1 MGWDTYS
8 LKDPM
13 FCQPLH
19 VMRGLVSA
27 LVERRF
33 PVVSGAYSS
42 AINSGSAYYT
52 SALNR
57 MLNGQAYIEYPFK
70 RVARVGTHSA
80 NVGIFAYEMD
90 YQIDELLN
98 YGNMQYCDSNGF
110 VISSVADLAQ
120 MATGS
125 ALISTSRFERCLDVE
140 WAKQR
145 QKMLEF
151 LHFTTTDSG
160 GLWIDKDEND
170 NTRSGA
176 TVQSAYNDL
185 PANGWSS
192 RTHRYTDIAPERA
205 AIVNYYRNSWDT
217 DYYIYS
223 AYETTCLSCTYGG
236 GILMPQNGELRFD
249 AVAPSGWGGTSSKFH
264 PLNNTGTKTIVS
276 GANVLQLE
284 TVISSGNYASA
295 VFGSWG
301 HGNANLG
308 AESCAQGEDIIAGWQ
323 MQNVKIIYDYDSV
336 FEFNSLT

>member
-8 LKDPM
+8 LKDPT
-13 FCQPLH
+13 FCQPLR

-33 PVVSGAYSS
+33 PLMSGVYSS

-57 MLNGQAYIEYPFK
+57 MLNGQAYIDYSF
-70 RVARVGTHSA
+70 RRAARVGTHSA

-90 YQIDELLN
+90 YQIDELLR
-98 YGNMQYCDSNGF
+98 YGNMQYCDSNGV

-120 MATGS
+120 LATGS
-125 ALISTSRFERCLDVE
+125 ALISTSRFENCLDVK

-151 LHFTTTDSG
+151 LHFTTTYSGNLWIEKYGNSSG
-160 GLWIDKDEND
+160 GHAA
-170 NTRSGA
+170 A
-176 TVQSAYNDL
+176 TVQSSYDTLQSNTWSRGIDDYNWT
-185 PANGWSS
+185 P
-192 RTHRYTDIAPERA
+192 YRA
-205 AIVNYYRNSWDT
+205 AIVNYWRDSYDG
-217 DYYIYS
+217 DYHVYS
-223 AYETTCLSCTYGG
+223 AFETTCLSCTYGG
-236 GILMPQNGELRFD
+236 IMMPQNGELRFD

-264 PLNNTGTKTIVS
+264 PLNTVGTKTIVS

-284 TVISSGNYASA
+284 TVISSGSYTDA
-295 VFGSWG
+295 VFASWG
-301 HGNANLG
+301 HGNANFAG
-308 AESCAQGEDIIAGWQ
+308 ETCANGEDIIAGWQ

>member
-8 LKDPM
+8 LKDPT
-13 FCQPLH
+13 FCQPLR
-19 VMRGLVSA
+19 VMQGLVSA

-33 PVVSGAYSS
+33 PVESGAYSS
-42 AINSGSAYYT
+42 AINFSSAYYT
-52 SALNR
+52 SAMNR
-57 MLNGQAYIEYPFK
+57 MLEGQAYIDYPFR

-90 YQIDELLN
+90 YQIDELLR
-98 YGNMQYCDSNGF
+98 YGNMQYCDSNGV

-125 ALISTSRFERCLDVE
+125 ALISTSRFENCLDVK

-151 LHFTTTDSG
+151 LHFTTTDVG
-160 GLWIDKDEND
+160 GLWIEKRDND

-176 TVQSAYNDL
+176 TVQDAYNAL
-185 PANGWSS
+185 PASGWDKHTS
-192 RTHRYTDIAPERA
+192 RYNTWTPYRA
-205 AIVNYYRNSWDT
+205 AIVNYYRNNYET
-217 DYYIYS
+217 DYYVYS
-223 AYETTCLSCTYGG
+223 AFETTCLSCTYGG
-236 GILMPQNGELRFD
+236 GIMMPQNGELRFD

-264 PLNNTGTKTIVS
+264 PLNTVGTKTIVS

-284 TVISSGNYASA
+284 NVISSGSYADA

-301 HGNANLG
+301 YGNANLG
-308 AESCAQGEDIIAGWQ
+308 GESCAQGEDIIAGWQ

>member
-1 MGWDTYS
+1 MGWNDYS
-8 LKDPM
+8 LKDPT
-13 FCQPLH
+13 FCQPLR

-33 PVVSGAYSS
+33 PVMSGVYSS

-57 MLNGQAYIEYPFK
+57 MLNGQAYIDYPFR

-90 YQIDELLN
+90 YQIDELL
-98 YGNMQYCDSNGF
+98 GGDMQYCDSNGV

-125 ALISTSRFERCLDVE
+125 ALISTSRFERCLDVK

-160 GLWIDKDEND
+160 NLWIEKRDND
-170 NTRSGA
+170 NTRSGS
-176 TVQSAYNDL
+176 TVQDAYNAL
-185 PANGWSS
+185 PASNWDKHTS
-192 RTHRYTDIAPERA
+192 RYTWTPYRA

-223 AYETTCLSCTYGG
+223 AFETTCLSCTYGG
-236 GILMPQNGELRFD
+236 IMMPQNGELRFD

-264 PLNNTGTKTIVS
+264 PLNTVGTKTIVS

-284 TVISSGNYASA
+284 NVISSGSYTNA
-295 VFGSWG
+295 VFASWG
-301 HGNANLG
+301 HGSANFSG
-308 AESCAQGEDIIAGWQ
+308 ESCAQGEDIIAGWQ